1 MSVRSSV
8 AIPTL
13 GTLTRGAISRP
24 VNGQHKVWHMCP
36 VAVTWLQS
44 QRSPNNEPMAASA
57 SPAAPRVRGGEDSSS
72 SGSSMLRDMS
82 ATTLW
87 ASSSIVRDP
96 LGLDDLL
103 LSPFPC
109 TSATSHSGPLAA
121 RGAPRRVSAA
131 TDVTQ
136 SSGSAT
142 VVCRRPARFACPFLR
157 PAVRQSPR
165 PSHSPGFSRNRT
177 RAGVVTGTTKRL
189 SNDDREDHKSG
200 GSTVLLA
207 NA

>member
-1 MSVRSSV
+1 MATITKISKQRTHGRVCFSCGASCPRW
-8 AIPTL
+8 
-13 GTLTRGAISRP
+13 RGQLI
-24 VNGQHKVWHMCP
+24 VGVQH
-36 VAVTWLQS
+36 
-44 QRSPNNEPMAASA
+44 AAGHE
-57 SPAAPRVRGGEDSSS
+57 RNHLVGEQH
-72 SGSSMLRDMS
+72 
-82 ATTLW
+82 
-87 ASSSIVRDP
+87 IVRDP